1 MSIEQV
7 LHVVILS
14 VLIILARI
22 CDVTLGTM
30 RIAFIARGQRY
41 LAPLVGFFEV
51 LIWLIALRQI
61 MANLT
66 NPFFYVSYALGFA
79 AGTFIGLWV
88 EERMAIGSRI
98 IRVITRQ
105 DAGELVEALREAD
118 YGVTTIDA
126 EGVEGR
132 VQMLFSVLKRQDLD
146 RFIEIV
152 DKYAPR
158 AFYSIE
164 DVRAVSEG
172 VFPARRSFLQSG
184 QRSIYRMLFKRR

>member
-1 MSIEQV
+1 MSIDQV

-14 VLIILARI
+14 LLIIFARI

-30 RIAFIARGQRY
+30 RIAFIARGHRY

-61 MANLT
+61 MQNLT
-66 NPFFYVSYALGFA
+66 NPFFYMSYALGFA
-79 AGTFIGLWV
+79 AGTFAGLWV

-105 DAGELVEALREAD
+105 DAEELIEALRVAD
-118 YGVTTIDA
+118 FGVTTIEA

-132 VQMLFSVLKRQDLD
+132 VHMLFSVLKRQDLD

-152 DKYAPR
+152 DKHAPR

-164 DVRAVSEG
+164 DVRSVNEG
-172 VFPARRSFLQSG
+172 VFPARRSFFASG
-184 QRSIYRMLFKRR
+184 QRSLHRMLFKRR

>member
-1 MSIEQV
+1 MTTDGI

-14 VLIILARI
+14 VLIFTARI

-30 RIAFIARGQRY
+30 RIAFIARGHRY

-61 MANLT
+61 MQNLT
-66 NPFFYVSYALGFA
+66 NPVFYVSYAGGFA
-79 AGTFIGLWV
+79 AGTFVGLFV

-105 DAGELVEALREAD
+105 DATELIESLRDAG
-118 YGVTTIDA
+118 YGVTSIDA
-126 EGVEGR
+126 SGVEGR
-132 VQMLFSVLKRQDLD
+132 VHLLFSVIKRQDLD
-146 RFIEIV
+146 GFIALVERST
-152 DKYAPR
+152 PR

-164 DVRAVSEG
+164 DVRSVSEG
-172 VFPARRSFLQSG
+172 IFPARESFLGRGRLTLLRAFS
-184 QRSIYRMLFKRR
+184 KRR

>member
-105 DAGELVEALREAD
+105 DAGELAEALREAD
-118 YGVTTIDA
+118 YGVTTMEA

-132 VQMLFSVLKRQDLD
+132 VQLLFSVLKRQDLD

>member
-1 MSIEQV
+1 MMFDEV
-7 LHVVILS
+7 LHVAILS
-14 VLIILARI
+14 ALIFLARI

-30 RIAFIARGQRY
+30 RIAFIARGHRF

-51 LIWLIALRQI
+51 LIWLVALRQI
-61 MANLT
+61 MQNLT
-66 NPFFYVSYALGFA
+66 NGVFYVSYAGGFA
-79 AGTFIGLWV
+79 AGTFVGLWV

-105 DAGELVEALREAD
+105 DAHELIETLREAD
-118 YGVTTIDA
+118 YGVTSIDA

-132 VQMLFSVLKRQDLD
+132 VHLLFSVIKRQDIAK
-146 RFIEIV
+146 FIEIV
-152 DKYAPR
+152 DKHAPR

-172 VFPARRSFLQSG
+172 VFPAHVSFVGRGGRSLL
-184 QRSIYRMLFKRR
+184 RMFSKRR

>member
-1 MSIEQV
+1 MSLDQV
-7 LHVVILS
+7 LHVVVLS

-30 RIAFIARGQRY
+30 RIAFISRGHRY

-61 MANLT
+61 MQNLT
-66 NPFFYVSYALGFA
+66 NPFFYFSYALGFA
-79 AGTFIGLWV
+79 AGTFAGLWV

-105 DAGELVEALREAD
+105 DATELIEALREAD

-132 VQMLFSVLKRQDLD
+132 VHMLFSVLKRQDLD
-146 RFIEIV
+146 RFIQTV

-184 QRSIYRMLFKRR
+184 QRSLYRMLFKRR

>member
-1 MSIEQV
+1 MSLDQV
-7 LHVVILS
+7 LHVVVLS

-30 RIAFIARGQRY
+30 RIAFIARGHRY

-61 MANLT
+61 MQNLT
-66 NPFFYVSYALGFA
+66 NPFFYMSYALGFA
-79 AGTFIGLWV
+79 AGTFIGLCV

-98 IRVITRQ
+98 IRVVTRQ
-105 DAGELVEALREAD
+105 DATELIEALRDAD
-118 YGVTTIDA
+118 YGVTTIEA
-126 EGVEGR
+126 EGVDGR
-132 VQMLFSVLKRQDLD
+132 VHMLFSVLKRQDLD
-146 RFIEIV
+146 RFIETV

-184 QRSIYRMLFKRR
+184 QRSLYRMLFKRR

>member
-1 MSIEQV
+1 MSLDQV

-30 RIAFIARGQRY
+30 RIAFIARGHRY

-61 MANLT
+61 MQNLT
-66 NPFFYVSYALGFA
+66 NPFFYLSYALGFA

-98 IRVITRQ
+98 IRVIIRQ
-105 DAGELVEALREAD
+105 ESSELIEALREAD

-146 RFIEIV
+146 KFIEIV

-158 AFYSIE
+158 SFYSIE
-164 DVRAVSEG
+164 DVRTVNEG
-172 VFPARRSFLQSG
+172 VFPARRSFLASG
-184 QRSIYRMLFKRR
+184 QRSLHRMLFKRR